1 MLLGV
6 MYDIYIMYVL
16 EINMHRTQL
25 YIEEDT
31 FSQIKKMAKSSNI
44 SISEFIRTAVKN
56 ELKKA
61 SSQNMNDFFEKLEP
75 LESFENIDSSKYVN
89 NIRSKSRIIND

>member
-1 MLLGV
+1 
-6 MYDIYIMYVL
+6 
-16 EINMHRTQL
+16 MHRTQL
-25 YIEEDT
+25 YIEEDV
-31 FSQIKKMAKSSNI
+31 FSQIQKIAKSSNI

-56 ELKKA
+56 ELKKE
-61 SSQNMNDFFEKLEP
+61 SSQNMNVFFEELTP